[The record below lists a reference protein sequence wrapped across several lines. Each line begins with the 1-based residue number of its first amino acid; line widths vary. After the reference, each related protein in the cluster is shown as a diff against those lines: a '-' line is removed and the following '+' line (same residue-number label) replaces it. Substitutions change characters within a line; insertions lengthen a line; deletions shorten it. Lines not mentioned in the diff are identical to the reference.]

1 MATDTM
7 RDNAERKRF
16 EMDIDGHVVFADYD
30 RRPGQLVINW
40 VEAPRPL
47 RGTGAAGRLM
57 TLLAEHARGEDLKI
71 VPICGYAAGWLRASK
86 TYRDLVA

>member
-1 MATDTM
+1 M
-7 RDNAERKRF
+7 RDKTESHRF
-16 EMDIDGHVVFADYD
+16 EMEIDGHIVFADYD

-40 VEAPRPL
+40 VESPKPL

-57 TLLAEHARGEDLKI
+57 TLVAEQARSEAVKI